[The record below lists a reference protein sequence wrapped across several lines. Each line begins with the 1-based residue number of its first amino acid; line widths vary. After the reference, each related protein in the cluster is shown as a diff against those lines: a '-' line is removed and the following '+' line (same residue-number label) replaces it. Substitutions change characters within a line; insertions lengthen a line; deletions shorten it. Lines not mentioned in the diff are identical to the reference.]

1 MTRAS
6 SRERTTSLVVGA
18 AGTVTLVVAVIAA
31 WLAATGTTPSDTFE
45 EIVRR
50 LLAGSWSLAL
60 AAVGLLILV
69 RRSGNRIGWVALA
82 LALGVAVS
90 SITSNL
96 TLAVDDRNDQLVAVF
111 PTAQDIAV
119 LLSFPLLVTLILL
132 FPDGRL
138 PSRRWRPIAWAI
150 VAWPVLTL
158 LLFEMSP
165 LIDRGNGKGPV
176 PNPTGGIPGPVG
188 DVAAV
193 MAPLLN
199 VGGLTLLLLAAV
211 ASVLV
216 RFARSRGV
224 ERQQLKWFAYAAAL
238 LALSAVASALLPVP
252 IVNALPNLV
261 AFGLPIALAIAVLR
275 YRLYDID
282 LLINRTVV
290 YGATSATIAAT
301 FYLGIVALQAVLRPL
316 TSGSELAV
324 AASTLVSFALFQPIR
339 RRIQGALDRRFDRSR
354 YEAARTLDAFAD
366 RLRDEVDLDALREDL
381 IGAVRQT
388 MAPAHVSLWLRERG
402 R

>member
-1 MTRAS
+1 
-6 SRERTTSLVVGA
+6 
-18 AGTVTLVVAVIAA
+18 
-31 WLAATGTTPSDTFE
+31 
-45 EIVRR
+45 
-50 LLAGSWSLAL
+50 
-60 AAVGLLILV
+60 
-69 RRSGNRIGWVALA
+69 VALA
-82 LALGVAVS
+82 LALFVAVI
-90 SITSNL
+90 SITSNV
-96 TLAVDDRNDQLVAVF
+96 TLAVVDRNDQLVAVF

-119 LLSFPLLVTLILL
+119 LLSFPLLVALILL
-132 FPDGRL
+132 FPDGHL

-158 LLFEMSP
+158 LMFEMSP
-165 LIDRGNGKGPV
+165 LIDRGNGKGAV

-211 ASVLV
+211 ASVVV

-238 LALSAVASALLPVP
+238 LAVSVVASAVVPVP
-252 IVNALPNLV
+252 IVNALTNLV
-261 AFGLPIALAIAVLR
+261 IFGLPIALAIAVLR

-290 YGATSATIAAT
+290 YGATSAAIGAT
-301 FYLGIVALQAVLRPL
+301 FFAGIVALQAVLRPL

-324 AASTLVSFALFQPIR
+324 AASTLVSFALFQPVR
-339 RRIQGALDRRFDRSR
+339 RRIQTGVDRRFNRAHYD
-354 YEAARTLDAFAD
+354 AARTLDSFAD
-366 RLRDEVDLDALREDL
+366 HLRDEVDLDALRSDL
-381 IGAVRQT
+381 LEAVRAT
-388 MAPAHVSLWLRERG
+388 MAPAHTSLWLRSAHRE
-402 R
+402 